1 MQARKRKIL
10 RALQFCKEYLHKSKI
25 LHIFAIYFWGSM
37 LISNKLILDDFVQRH
52 SRAVRPI
59 NKWVEV
65 VAQAVWRNHQDLK
78 KCFPSA
84 DYVGNGRYIFN
95 ISGNNYR
102 IIAVVLFVGGV
113 MELRFVGTHAEYDK
127 IKDCSVI

>member
-1 MQARKRKIL
+1 MLVSNLTIL
-10 RALQFCKEYLHKSKI
+10 E
-25 LHIFAIYFWGSM
+25 
-37 LISNKLILDDFVQRH
+37 DFVQKH
-52 SRAVRPI
+52 
-59 NKWVEV
+59 
-65 VAQAVWRNHQDLK
+65 AQAVKPLNRWLKTVENAKWKNHNELK
-78 KCFPSA
+78 NDFPSA
-84 DYVGNGRYIFN
+84 DYVGNGRYVFN